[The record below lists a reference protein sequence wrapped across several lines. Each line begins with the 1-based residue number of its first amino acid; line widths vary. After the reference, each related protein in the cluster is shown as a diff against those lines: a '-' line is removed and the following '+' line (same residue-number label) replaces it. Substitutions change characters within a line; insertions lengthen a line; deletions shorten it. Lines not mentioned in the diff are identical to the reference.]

1 MLSVLLTITGY
12 KVLYLKNIRVVST
25 TFEFREDI
33 MWSTKL
39 NWTKVR
45 VSILI
50 LKNFQIL
57 KLFKDLKELLRLL
70 HSPSF
75 S

>member
-1 MLSVLLTITGY
+1 
-12 KVLYLKNIRVVST
+12 
-25 TFEFREDI
+25 

-45 VSILI
+45 VSIFI
-50 LKNFQIL
+50 LYNFQIL
-57 KLFKDLKELLRLL
+57 KLFKALKELLRLL